1 MNLRQT
7 GIVALLCALPAFAS
21 AQDSGAGKTASGAS
35 DRDHPELAD
44 IIESFSK
51 RTGRKFIVD
60 PRVRATGGL
69 VGIDA
74 NRITYEELLALA
86 SVHQFVVVTQGNVT
100 IVAPDAGARQQPTPV
115 YTDAR
120 FKALDDE
127 WVTLL
132 LSAKNACT
140 AHLVPILRPLMPQA
154 AHLAADPMSNQI
166 IVSDRAVNVRRIA
179 NLIARLD
186 DAAPAGRGCPD
197 WQPSAAPKKGS

>member
-1 MNLRQT
+1 MQILKSMT
-7 GIVALLCALPAFAS
+7 ILAVASLPLVGG
-21 AQDSGAGKTASGAS
+21 AQESGAKSADAGVELTDVLESYAKRSGK
-35 DRDHPELAD
+35 
-44 IIESFSK
+44 
-51 RTGRKFIVD
+51 KFIVD
-60 PRVRATGGL
+60 PRVRAAGGL

-74 NRITYEELLALA
+74 DKITYEQLLALA
-86 SVHQFVVVTQGNVT
+86 SVHGFVVVTSGDLT

-154 AHLAADPMSNQI
+154 AHLAAEPMSNQI
-166 IVSDRAVNVRRIA
+166 IVGDRAVNARRIA
-179 NLIARLD
+179 NLIERIDA
-186 DAAPAGRGCPD
+186 AAPAGRGCPD
-197 WQPSAAPKKGS
+197 WQPAAAPKKGS

>member
-1 MNLRQT
+1 MQILKSMT
-7 GIVALLCALPAFAS
+7 ILAVASLPLVCG
-21 AQDSGAGKTASGAS
+21 AQESVSKSGDAGVELTDVLSKYARRNGKTF
-35 DRDHPELAD
+35 
-44 IIESFSK
+44 IIDS
-51 RTGRKFIVD
+51 
-60 PRVRATGGL
+60 RVRATGGL

-74 NRITYEELLALA
+74 DKITYEQLLALA
-86 SVHQFVVVTQGNVT
+86 SVHGYVVITSGEVT

-154 AHLAADPMSNQI
+154 AHLAAEPMSNQI
-166 IVSDRAVNVRRIA
+166 VVSDRAVNARRIA
-179 NLIARLD
+179 NLIERIDA
-186 DAAPAGRGCPD
+186 AAPAGRGCPD
-197 WQPSAAPKKGS
+197 WQPVAPPKKGS

>member
-1 MNLRQT
+1 MQILKSMT
-7 GIVALLCALPAFAS
+7 ILAVASLPLVCG
-21 AQDSGAGKTASGAS
+21 AQESVSKSGDAGVELTDVLSRYAKRHGKT
-35 DRDHPELAD
+35 
-44 IIESFSK
+44 
-51 RTGRKFIVD
+51 FIVD

-74 NRITYEELLALA
+74 DKITYEQLLALA
-86 SVHQFVVVTQGNVT
+86 SIHGYVVITSGEVT
-100 IVAPDAGARQQPTPV
+100 IVTPDVGARQQPTPV

-154 AHLAADPMSNQI
+154 AHLAAEPMSNQI
-166 IVSDRAVNVRRIA
+166 VVSDRAVNARRIA
-179 NLIARLD
+179 NLIERIDA
-186 DAAPAGRGCPD
+186 AAPAGRGCPD
-197 WQPSAAPKKGS
+197 WQPAAAPKKGS

>member
-1 MNLRQT
+1 MHVLKT
-7 GIVALLCALPAFAS
+7 LTIAAVATLPLVCG
-21 AQDSGAGKTASGAS
+21 AQESVPKSGDAGV
-35 DRDHPELAD
+35 ELAD
-44 IIESFSK
+44 VFAGYAK
-51 RTGRKFIVD
+51 RSGRKFILD

-74 NRITYEELLALA
+74 NKITYEELLALA
-86 SVHQFVVVTQGNVT
+86 SVHMFVVVPQGDVT
-100 IVAPDAGARQQPTPV
+100 VVLPDANARQQPTPV

-154 AHLAADPMSNQI
+154 AHLAADPMSNHI
-166 IVSDRAVNVRRIA
+166 IVSDRAVNARRIA
-179 NLIARLD
+179 NLIERLD
-186 DAAPAGRGCPD
+186 AAAPAGRGCPD
-197 WQPSAAPKKGS
+197 WQPAATAPKKSS

>member
-1 MNLRQT
+1 MNLKQK
-7 GIVALLCALPAFAS
+7 GLVALLCVLPTFAS
-21 AQDSGAGKTASGAS
+21 AQDSGASKPVSGAS
-35 DRDHPELAD
+35 AGDEPELAD
-44 IIESFSK
+44 VIRSFSK

-69 VGIDA
+69 VGIDV
-74 NRITYEELLALA
+74 NKITYEELLALA
-86 SVHQFVVVTQGNVT
+86 SVHQFVVVSQGNVT
-100 IVAPDAGARQQPTPV
+100 VVLPDAGARQQPTPV

-132 LSAKNACT
+132 LSPKNACT

-154 AHLAADPMSNQI
+154 AHLAAEPMSNHL

-179 NLIARLD
+179 NLIARID
-186 DAAPAGRGCPD
+186 DAAPAGHGCPD
-197 WQPSAAPKKGS
+197 WQPAAAPKKGS

>member
-1 MNLRQT
+1 MKLKKT
-7 GIVALLCALPAFAS
+7 GLVALLCALPAFAL
-21 AQDSGAGKTASGAS
+21 AQDSGAGKPASGAS
-35 DRDHPELAD
+35 AGDERELAD
-44 IIESFSK
+44 VIRGFSK
-51 RTGRKFIVD
+51 RTGKKFIVD

-74 NRITYEELLALA
+74 NKITYEELLTLA
-86 SVHQFVVVTQGNVT
+86 TVHQFVVVTQGDVT
-100 IVAPDAGARQQPTPV
+100 VVLPDANARQQPTPV

-132 LSAKNACT
+132 LSPKNACT

-197 WQPSAAPKKGS
+197 WQPAAAQKKGS